1 MENKITKLIE
11 MLEVEIKLIAMLNK
25 NDSPF
30 DNGLV
35 NGLRMAINR
44 AIVVDK
50 YLQGE

>member
-1 MENKITKLIE
+1 MENKISKLIE
-11 MLEVEIKLIAMLNK
+11 MLEVEIKLIGILNK
-25 NDSPF
+25 NNNSF

-50 YLQGE
+50 YTQGE